1 MEHTQ
6 WFKHITRNDSL
17 REVARR
23 AGVNNRTLS
32 NQVSAGE
39 LKPEIVIKVAQGY
52 DESPIIALIDLGFIS
67 AKWMTTLGTRT
78 ALSRASD
85 EELTD
90 ELLQRLHL
98 LSDEPAD
105 RVAEERARTLKSVDR
120 STEEAVS
127 GHDDL
132 IRRINSGEERV
143 AAQEATDPLEENQP

>member
-23 AGVNNRTLS
+23 AGVNNRTLA

-52 DESPIIALIDLGFIS
+52 DESPIIALIDLGFVS

-90 ELLQRLHL
+90 ELLRRLHL
-98 LSDEPAD
+98 LNDEPAD
-105 RVAEERARTLKSVDR
+105 VTANKRAAHLSSVDQ
-120 STEEAVS
+120 EALKMS

-132 IRRINSGEERV
+132 IRRINSGEETI
-143 AAQEATDPLEENQP
+143 AAQEATPPLEESQP